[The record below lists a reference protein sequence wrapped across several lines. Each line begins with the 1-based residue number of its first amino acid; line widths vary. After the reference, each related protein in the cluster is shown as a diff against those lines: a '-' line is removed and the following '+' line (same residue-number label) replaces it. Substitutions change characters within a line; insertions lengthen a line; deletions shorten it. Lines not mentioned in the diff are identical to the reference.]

1 MNQNQIQE
9 LLKTLDGPVAN
20 QVANFLKDH
29 EKVKRPRGRPLSKA
43 KKNTPKAEEKK
54 EEPVPVVAEE
64 EPVKKEEAV
73 QAPVV
78 AVEEPVKKKRG
89 RPLSKAKKNTPKKEE
104 PVPAI
109 AVEEPVKKEEAVQA
123 PVVAV
128 EEPVKKKR
136 GRPLSKAKKNTP
148 KKEEPVPAIAVEEP
162 VPAVAVE
169 EPVPAV
175 AEEVPKERKPRKE
188 KEEVNMDLLGDLEA
202 LTFTRWIFQEGS
214 SNKFWE
220 CADKDNVTL
229 VRYGKVGSKGTLQ
242 QKTLT
247 DDVEAAEFLKKEIL
261 GKIKKGYVR
270 VSIRLC
276 EGLD

>member
-54 EEPVPVVAEE
+54 EEPVPVVAE
-64 EPVKKEEAV
+64 
-73 QAPVV
+73 
-78 AVEEPVKKKRG
+78 
-89 RPLSKAKKNTPKKEE
+89 
-104 PVPAI
+104 
-109 AVEEPVKKEEAVQA
+109 EEPVKKEEAVQA

>member
-89 RPLSKAKKNTPKKEE
+89 RPLSKAKKNTPKAEE
-104 PVPAI
+104 
-109 AVEEPVKKEEAVQA
+109 KK
-123 PVVAV
+123 
-128 EEPVKKKR
+128 
-136 GRPLSKAKKNTP
+136 
-148 KKEEPVPAIAVEEP
+148 
-162 VPAVAVE
+162 E

-175 AEEVPKERKPRKE
+175 AEEVPKERKTRKK
-188 KEEVNMDLLGDLEA
+188 KEEVNMDLWGDLEA
-202 LTFTRWIFQEGS
+202 LTFTRWILQEGS

-220 CADKDNVTL
+220 CVDLWQNVTL

-242 QKTLT
+242 QKTFT
-247 DDVEAAEFLKKEIL
+247 DDMEAAKFLKKEIL
-261 GKIKKGYVR
+261 GKEKKGYVR
-270 VSIRLC
+270 A
-276 EGLD
+276 